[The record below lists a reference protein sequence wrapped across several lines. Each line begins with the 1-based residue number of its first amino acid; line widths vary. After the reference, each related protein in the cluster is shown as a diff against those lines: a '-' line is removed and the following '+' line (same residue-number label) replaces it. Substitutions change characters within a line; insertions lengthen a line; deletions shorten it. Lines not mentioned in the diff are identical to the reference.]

1 MFSYVNLIINNTNK
15 NLHRLNLNLK
25 SEIFNQSFITY
36 LGINNYLIIIFV
48 GYFWF
53 QVSHRNLRI

>member
-25 SEIFNQSFITY
+25 SEIFNQSFIPY

-48 GYFWF
+48 GY
-53 QVSHRNLRI
+53 L